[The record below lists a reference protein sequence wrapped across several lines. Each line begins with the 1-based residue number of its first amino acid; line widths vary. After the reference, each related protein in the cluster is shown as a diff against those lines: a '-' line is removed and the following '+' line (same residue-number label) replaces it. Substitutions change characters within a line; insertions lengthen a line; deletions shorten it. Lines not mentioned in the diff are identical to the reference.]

1 MKRVLS
7 IIGLWLVSV
16 AAFAGSAASGGLSPI
31 SFPNNSTPPTDLSL
45 HYLSELFGNIPHVLA
60 GDGSGMMGHLF
71 YALNQG
77 ILVVAG
83 VWLVYTIFNILLR
96 SGLEGTLHGPTVK
109 TAYALFRIA
118 VGLCLVLPSSTTGY
132 SAIQDVMMKVVV
144 EGVNLA
150 DETWSYALNYM
161 QNGGMLY
168 TSPSVSKDSYKGY
181 QIFTTGK
188 NSTTGIVKTVLNDE
202 MNMYASNVY
211 MQKPQNK
218 NNYKNVSPYK
228 MVLVP
233 PKVKTVGTKSNA
245 TVTLYPGAIKFPGI
259 GKGDQHAKNN
269 NSGEVEAYPA
279 SPVVLEK
286 DGKSTG
292 GASDLAN
299 YQTSYHALVQMAEDL
314 RPLAQQVV
322 NYAEGTGSAPS
333 AKMAGQTIGTS
344 VLDYMHLIMP
354 YARNAANLA
363 SKGQK
368 DFIADAKDEGWLGAG
383 NFYWDL
389 ANLNDS
395 LNSAVKISTYVPTSK
410 FDPDITQVKDI
421 LGGAKLVLN
430 QGHVLNIANA
440 VIGSVVNDTVGTNS
454 AAKNQQVNIAKG
466 EAPVY
471 TYRLTHTGLSKS
483 TVDTILAAQGDPA
496 TAVNNSYDTGG
507 VDFDSIIQ
515 DALGGVINTV
525 SQVEMNANNSAF
537 YDPLMFVQEVGKAC
551 LSAAGS
557 IWAQSIGWMIGFA
570 AISGICASMMPGAN
584 ITQVMSSWL
593 TPLWQA
599 SAGALF
605 AAGFMMTFYTPLYP
619 YLLFTFGVIGWIIS
633 VIEAMVAAPLVAF
646 GMTHPEG
653 HDFLGRAEQA
663 LMLALGVFLRP
674 VLMVIGYLSAIIL
687 SYIGFAIVNFSFGQV
702 LVSSFTASSG
712 TSSSTQVGLNALP
725 AIWDVVNGSAS
736 AGQSDHFT
744 GHDLSDFLLIPLLM
758 IGYGLILIEV
768 VNQCFSLIHVLP
780 DMVLRWIG
788 GPVQQDMSERYAS
801 QVQSGLSGSAKQG
814 GQVAGQGATGFGGA
828 MGGMVVQPAVEQVAN
843 SGLTASAD
851 SLSSGGSGGSA
862 GAEGG
867 EGGADALALMA

>member
-1 MKRVLS
+1 
-7 IIGLWLVSV
+7 
-16 AAFAGSAASGGLSPI
+16 
-31 SFPNNSTPPTDLSL
+31 
-45 HYLSELFGNIPHVLA
+45 LSELFGNIPHVLA

-168 TSPSVSKDSYKGY
+168 TTPSDANSTIKNSYKAYLVGS
-181 QIFTTGK
+181 
-188 NSTTGIVKTVLNDE
+188 NNNPSIVATILKDE
-202 MNMYASNVY
+202 VSMYASNVY
-211 MQKPQNK
+211 NQQHAK
-218 NNYKNVSPYK
+218 NPALKAAAAQPYQ
-228 MVLVP
+228 MILVP
-233 PKVKTVGTKSNA
+233 PKVTVDKSTGVVKLNEGEI
-245 TVTLYPGAIKFPGI
+245 LFPGAGNNNPPYSAANGS
-259 GKGDQHAKNN
+259 N
-269 NSGEVEAYPA
+269 NSGQVDAYPGYSVQLGSLTA
-279 SPVVLEK
+279 
-286 DGKSTG
+286 GATG
-292 GASDLAN
+292 SSSDIAN
-299 YQTSYHALVQMAEDL
+299 YQHSYQALVQMAQDL
-314 RPLAQQVV
+314 RPLAKNLV
-322 NYAEGTGSAPS
+322 NGIMGSDPMPTAEVSA
-333 AKMAGQTIGTS
+333 QTIATS
-344 VLDYMHLIMP
+344 VLDYLQLMTP
-354 YARNAANLA
+354 YARYNVSQAK
-363 SKGQK
+363 SSQK
-368 DFIADAKDEGWLGAG
+368 AFIDDAKAEGWLGAG

-395 LNSAVKISTYVPTSK
+395 LNASLNLSKYVPTVS
-410 FDPDITQVKDI
+410 DSSGSISGQA
-421 LGGAKLVLN
+421 AKMVS
-430 QGHVLNIANA
+430 
-440 VIGSVVNDTVGTNS
+440 SVVSQAKSQLKDSLSQVENILKHGAQNGFGS
-454 AAKNQQVNIAKG
+454 NHAAKKLSGNTPVTSPDMKNSGANKANSILNKFSQQHPGFWKKLGLNKSAITTVSNAESKQATSVNA
-466 EAPVY
+466 
-471 TYRLTHTGLSKS
+471 SF
-483 TVDTILAAQGDPA
+483 
-496 TAVNNSYDTGG
+496 DTGG
-507 VDFDSIIQ
+507 VDFDCIIQ
-515 DALGGVINTV
+515 DALRSVVDQV
-525 SQVEMNANNSAF
+525 SSIETSSSNSAF
-537 YDPLMFVQEVGKAC
+537 YDPLMFVQQVGKSC

-557 IWAQSIGWMIGFA
+557 IWAQSISWMIGFA

-619 YLLFTFGVIGWIIS
+619 YLLFTFGVIGWVIS

-712 TSSSTQVGLNALP
+712 SASSTDLGMNALP
-725 AIWDVVNGSAS
+725 AIWTVVNGSPS
-736 AGQSDHFT
+736 SSQGSHFT

-768 VNQCFSLIHVLP
+768 VNQCFSLVHVLP

-828 MGGMVVQPAVEQVAN
+828 MGGMVVQPAVEHVAN